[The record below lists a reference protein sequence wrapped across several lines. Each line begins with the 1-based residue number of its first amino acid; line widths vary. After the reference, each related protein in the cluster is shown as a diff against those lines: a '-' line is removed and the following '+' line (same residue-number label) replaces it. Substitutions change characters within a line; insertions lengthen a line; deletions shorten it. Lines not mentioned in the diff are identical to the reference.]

1 MSPKL
6 RLGDIINLFSP
17 WYSWKI
23 AELVLNNNHLL
34 THSIKPWFY
43 YISILKLIYVY
54 YSAS

>member
-23 AELVLNNNHLL
+23 AELVLNNNPLL